1 MSHEA
6 ITSLL
11 KESRRF
17 DPPAD
22 FAAKARIGSREA
34 YNRLYRESID
44 DPDAFWSRETQDL
57 VFRTRWTKALEW
69 DLPHAKWF
77 TGATL
82 NITESC
88 LDRHLATPTKN
99 RAAIVWEG
107 ELGATRTLTYA
118 QLHREVVLLADA
130 MRAHGISKGDR
141 VAIYMGMVPEVAVAM
156 LACARLGAV
165 HTVVFGG
172 FAADALRDRIHDSQ
186 AKMVITQDGGY
197 RRGHILQLKETVDKA
212 LDQPESKSVEK
223 VIVYQHLGN
232 GHVRMHMK
240 EGRDLWWHE
249 IVGEQM
255 GASKEA
261 TVVEAEHPL
270 FILYTSGS
278 TGKPKGVLHTT
289 AGYLAGVHVTS
300 KYVFD
305 LREDDVYWCTADVGW
320 VTGHSYIVYGPLSN
334 GATCLMYEG
343 APNYPDWGRFW
354 RLIEKHRVTILYT
367 APTAIRA
374 FMRQGDEWPGKSDLS
389 SLRLLGTVGE
399 PINPEAWIW
408 YHKLIGGGRCP
419 VVDTWWQTE
428 TGAIM
433 MTTLP
438 GAAASKP
445 GSTGLPMFGVLPE
458 VVTKDGTAVP
468 ANAGGML
475 VLRKPWPSMLRTV
488 WGDDERFKKQYW
500 SDIPGSYFT
509 GDGARCDEDG
519 YFWVVG
525 RIDDVLNVAGHR
537 IGTAEIESA
546 LVSHPAVAEAAA
558 VGRPDDL
565 KGQALV
571 VFVSLRPGFTAGN
584 ELTQT
589 LGEHVAKE
597 IGKFAKPDTIR
608 FTDALPKTRSGK
620 IMRRLLKD
628 VAAGREATGDTS
640 TLEDLNVLAK
650 LRKDEE

>member
-1 MSHEA
+1 MSDE

-11 KESRRF
+11 KENRRF
-17 DPPAD
+17 DPPAA
-22 FAAKARIGSREA
+22 FAKRARVSSREA
-34 YNRLYRESID
+34 YDALYRESIEQ
-44 DPDAFWSRETQDL
+44 PDAFWRREAGDL
-57 VFRTRWTKALEW
+57 VFRTPWTTTQEW
-69 DLPHAKWF
+69 ALPHAKWF
-77 TGATL
+77 LGATL
-82 NITESC
+82 NVTESC
-88 LDRHLATPTKN
+88 LDRHLGTATKN
-99 RAAIVWEG
+99 KAAIIWEG
-107 ELGATRTLTYA
+107 EHGDTRTLTYA
-118 QLHREVVLLADA
+118 QLHRETLRLASA
-130 MRAHGISKGDR
+130 LKRLGIEKGDR

-156 LACARLGAV
+156 LACARIGAV

-186 AKMVITQDGGY
+186 AKLVITQDGGY
-197 RRGHILQLKETVDKA
+197 RRGNIVPLKETVDRA
-212 LDQPESKSVEK
+212 LAQPQAKSATRT
-223 VIVYQHLGN
+223 IVYRHLGERCPVN
-232 GHVRMHMK
+232 MT
-240 EGRDLWWHE
+240 EGRDVWWHE
-249 IVGEQM
+249 VLAESKPQCEPEIVD
-255 GASKEA
+255 
-261 TVVEAEHPL
+261 AEHPL

-289 AGYLAGVHVTS
+289 AGYLVGAYVTT

-305 LREDDVYWCTADVGW
+305 LRDDDIYWCTADVGW

-334 GATCLMYEG
+334 GATCFMYEG

-354 RLIEKHRVTILYT
+354 RMIEKHGITILYT

-374 FMRQGDEWPGKSDLS
+374 FMRQGDDWPAKSDLS

-408 YHKLIGGGRCP
+408 YQKTIGGSRCP

-428 TGAIM
+428 TGVIM

-438 GAAASKP
+438 GAAAAKP
-445 GSTGLPMFGVLPE
+445 GSTGLPFFGVVPD
-458 VVTKDGTAVP
+458 VVTKDGQSVP
-468 ANAGGML
+468 ANHGGLL
-475 VLRKPWPSMLRTV
+475 VLRQPWPSIMRTI
-488 WGDDERFKKQYW
+488 WGDDERFRRQYF
-500 SDIPGSYFT
+500 SDVEGCYFT
-509 GDGARCDEDG
+509 GDGARRDEDG

-571 VFVSLRPGFTAGN
+571 VFVSLRPGFAADAALRDALGN
-584 ELTQT
+584 
-589 LGEHVAKE
+589 HVAKE
-597 IGKFAKPDTIR
+597 IGKFAKPDGIR

-628 VAAGREATGDTS
+628 VAAGRESTGDTS
-640 TLEDLNVLAK
+640 TLEDLNVLAR
-650 LRKDEE
+650 LRQDEE